1 MIRLIYALTNVE
13 RVSFIMEFQLLI
25 MWLQISEACHI
36 LLNTYTIEFL
46 ANRIIVYCAFNLQ
59 LTNIYLSNTIIVLVS
74 CYVLCSFSAEHYSK
88 TL

>member
-46 ANRIIVYCAFNLQ
+46 ANRIIVYCTYNLQ

-74 CYVLCSFSAEHYSK
+74 CYVLCSFSA
-88 TL
+88 LF